1 MSFKKKLAKSAVG
14 FLFATFLSF
23 AVLSYSLFQIT
34 DKETLKPIVIAI
46 AANQVPPEQV
56 AQMREFIIQQCGSKQ
71 TIDLPLQNEKITVD
85 CNKIKNS
92 PAEKTVEIIYSDN
105 IDKLYNLE
113 YKCEFLDCL
122 RTQPAVI
129 FSAKANSFF
138 LSLTYISII
147 LTVIFGILLALLSR
161 DAGKF
166 GVLRAFGWSFTF
178 VGISYFFIL
187 AAKTTIIPQDV
198 AEIAGPAVDI
208 IFNIILFNLLII
220 LIAGAILLAIGYIG
234 PKLKKKKR

>member
-1 MSFKKKLAKSAVG
+1 MSLKKRVAKSAVA
-14 FLFATFLSF
+14 FIFSTFLTI
-23 AVLSYSLFQIT
+23 AILSYSLVQIT
-34 DKETLKPIVIAI
+34 DKETLKPIVISI
-46 AANQVPPEQV
+46 ATNQVPPQQV

-71 TIDLPLQNEKITVD
+71 TIDLPLQNEKIAVD

-92 PAEKTVEIIYSDN
+92 PAEKTIEVIYSDN
-105 IDKLYNLE
+105 IDKLYNLK
-113 YKCEFLDCL
+113 YDCEFIDCL

-129 FSAKANSFF
+129 FSAKANNFF
-138 LSLTYISII
+138 MSLTYISII
-147 LTVIFGILLALLSR
+147 LTVIFGILLAMLST

-198 AEIAGPAVDI
+198 AEIAGSAVDI

-220 LIAGAILLAIGYIG
+220 LIAGVILLAIGYIG
-234 PKLKKKKR
+234 PKLKKKR

>member
-1 MSFKKKLAKSAVG
+1 MSLKRRVAKSAVA
-14 FLFATFLSF
+14 FIFSTFLTI
-23 AVLSYSLFQIT
+23 AILSYSLVQIT

-56 AQMREFIIQQCGSKQ
+56 AQMREFIIQQCGGKQ
-71 TIDLPLQNEKITVD
+71 TIDLPLQNEKIAVD
-85 CNKIKNS
+85 CNKIKSS

-129 FSAKANSFF
+129 FSAKANNFF
-138 LSLTYISII
+138 MSLTYISII
-147 LTVIFGILLALLSR
+147 LTVIFGILLAFLSR
-161 DAGKF
+161 DSKF
-166 GVLRAFGWSFTF
+166 GVLRAFGWSFVF

-198 AEIAGPAVDI
+198 VEIAGPAIDI

>member
-1 MSFKKKLAKSAVG
+1 MTLKKRLAKSAVA
-14 FLFATFLSF
+14 FIFSTFLTI
-23 AVLSYSLFQIT
+23 AILSYSLFQIT
-34 DKETLKPIVIAI
+34 DKETLKPIVLAI
-46 AANQVPPEQV
+46 SSSQVPPEQV

-71 TIDLPLQNEKITVD
+71 TIDIPLQNEKITVD

-92 PAEKTVEIIYSDN
+92 PAEKTFEIIYSDN
-105 IDKLYNLE
+105 IDNIYNLE

-129 FSAKANSFF
+129 FSAKANNFF

-147 LTVIFGILLALLSR
+147 LTVIFGILLAMLSR
-161 DAGKF
+161 ESGKF
-166 GVLRAFGWSFTF
+166 GVLRAFGWSFVF
-178 VGISYFFIL
+178 VGISYFFVL
-187 AAKTTIIPQDV
+187 AAKTSLIPADV
-198 AEIAGPAVDI
+198 AKVAGPAIDI

-234 PKLKKKKR
+234 SKLKKKKK